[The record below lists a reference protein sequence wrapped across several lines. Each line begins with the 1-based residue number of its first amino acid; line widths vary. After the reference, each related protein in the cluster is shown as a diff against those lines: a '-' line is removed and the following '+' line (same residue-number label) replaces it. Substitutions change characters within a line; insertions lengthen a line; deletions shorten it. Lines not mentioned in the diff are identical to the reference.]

1 MQIYIFKNISKQTLP
16 LSPMILVIQIKLLSA
31 LLFMQ
36 KSINKF

>member
-1 MQIYIFKNISKQTLP
+1 MYFKEDTASLP
-16 LSPMILVIQIKLLSA
+16 HDTLVIQIKLLSA